1 MVQTTVLN
9 ASRRRLRAAA
19 VLVAAASIVS
29 VAAPA
34 ARAAEEPGGSA
45 AAHGT
50 VTAAPPSGGRANDH
64 SAARSELLAAVRSAP
79 DTGEIGGAVIPT
91 RSKASVS
98 AEFAG
103 PGEQRIDLPAEGS
116 RPAALAGAF
125 VQVTVDVPAS
135 GRVEISL
142 NGDREDRWTPAV
154 VADAEL
160 GSGRYASATTLV
172 RTGAQVWVRSTGA
185 ASVRIRVVAWV
196 RDEPRSDVP
205 AGGVGIGDRP
215 DVAFSTRGLDSAD
228 DFTAELASDTGVGVY
243 LTGQGGIPAQAAQM
257 VFVQAAVDPIG
268 DAARPLLQALDP
280 EGRWQNVA
288 MLAGEG
294 AQSHLIAVVVDEV
307 GFVRLRATDEVR
319 ATFTPV
325 GWVSRGYPTLRAS
338 QVRSVF
344 PIVGDT
350 IALGSDADSTAEWD
364 QAVIPGLPRGGV
376 AVTAILQGQAI
387 GVGNVRIDG
396 GDAGEW
402 SDLAVDGLGSA
413 SVFVPGAQ
421 DGISVRA
428 TRGLRVHV
436 QAVAYLL
443 TAAPDGDSDVRGRSD
458 RPRVSIDPPRGASA
472 DQQRTGQFT
481 LTGRAGSAN
490 GIAEVRVSIPGV
502 EQWAFASVES
512 ATRTWSIDLRLPAGT
527 TRVTVVA
534 TDLEGR
540 STRAQ
545 VPVTIASDDGRTPQV
560 APDLRV
566 LTRDLQRRISRIGP
580 GYIDFR
586 GSAAPPFVPGGVLSA
601 PPFAKA
607 PDGLLRTVDTFRQ
620 VAPNVWRVYTSR
632 AGLADAV
639 VNGTL
644 GQRDRSPRIVPGNP
658 LVARWDFAVPVDLRS
673 DDIFDMREEDGVGI
687 AFQGALKGR
696 LAVAGSSTF
705 AIGLSLKTLWGFI
718 PIGVEVTYFQYTY
731 DNRIRIISDEIAFGV
746 SDGAVVAVAKP
757 IGDPYRF
764 TIPVTTGI
772 AITGGFTPEYEL
784 LVNGSLEL
792 TGEASVRTNLRFIYD
807 RARGGWQEVTND
819 WLTEPTINAALTFDG
834 NSKVSI
840 GGRVD
845 VGINDVGGLELELM
859 IGIIGV
865 KGQATLRVRSGVA
878 EQPDVAGLE
887 CDSADSDLEVYS
899 TFDMQ
904 LRAFL
909 GKESWPIVRLD
920 PWREAWYT
928 C

>member
-1 MVQTTVLN
+1 MLPGSVLHRTRS
-9 ASRRRLRAAA
+9 ARRPAAILLAAA
-19 VLVAAASIVS
+19 VILGLGAPGAIASDGSGTTTEPASSPPAVASHDEATVD
-29 VAAPA
+29 PA
-34 ARAAEEPGGSA
+34 
-45 AAHGT
+45 
-50 VTAAPPSGGRANDH
+50 V
-64 SAARSELLAAVRSAP
+64 RSELMSAVRAAP
-79 DTGEIGGAVIPT
+79 VQGEIGGAVIPT
-91 RSKASVS
+91 RSKASVA

-103 PGEQRIDLPAEGS
+103 AGEQRIDLPAEGS
-116 RPAALAGAF
+116 RPASLAGAF
-125 VQVTVDVPAS
+125 VQVTVTTPAS

-154 VADAEL
+154 VADAAL
-160 GSGRYASATTLV
+160 GSGRYASSTTLV

-196 RDEPRSDVP
+196 RDEPRTDVP
-205 AGGVGIGDRP
+205 AGGVGIAERP
-215 DVAFSTRGLDSAD
+215 GTAFSTRGLDSAD
-228 DFTAELASDTGVGVY
+228 DFTAALASDAGVGVY
-243 LTGQGGIPAQAAQM
+243 LTGLGGIPAQAAQM

-268 DAARPLLQALDP
+268 DAARPLLQAQDA

-288 MLAGEG
+288 MLSGEG

-319 ATFTPV
+319 ATLTPV

-338 QVRSVF
+338 QLRSVF
-344 PIVGDT
+344 PILGDT
-350 IALGSDADSTAEWD
+350 IALGGDADSTAEWD
-364 QAVIPGLPRGGV
+364 QAVVPGLPPGGP

-413 SVFVPGAQ
+413 SVFVPDAQ

-428 TRGLRVHV
+428 TRGVRVHI

-443 TAAPDGDSDVRGRSD
+443 TAAPEGDGDVRRSAD
-458 RPRVSIDPPRGASA
+458 RPRVTVDAPRGASA
-472 DQQRTGQFT
+472 EQRRTGQLT
-481 LTGRAGSAN
+481 LTGRVRSVN
-490 GIAEVRVSIPGV
+490 GIAEVRVGIPGV
-502 EQWAFASVES
+502 EQWAYASVES
-512 ATRTWSIDLRLPAGT
+512 ATRTWSIDLRLPEGT
-527 TRVTVVA
+527 TQVMVRA
-534 TDLEGR
+534 TDHAGR
-540 STRAQ
+540 SARTR
-545 VPVTIASDDGRTPQV
+545 VPVTIAAVDGRTPQV

-566 LTRDLQRRISRIGP
+566 LTRELQRSVSRIGP
-580 GYIDFR
+580 GFIDFR
-586 GSAAPPFVPGGVLSA
+586 GRTAPPFVPGGVLSA
-601 PPFAKA
+601 GPFAKA
-607 PDGLLRTVDTFRQ
+607 PEGLLRTVDTLRQ
-620 VAPNVWRVYTSR
+620 VAPNTWRVFTSQ

-644 GQRDRSPRIVPGNP
+644 GQRDRSPRVVPGNP
-658 LVARWDFAVPVDLRS
+658 LVARWDLALPVDLES
-673 DDIFDMREEDGVGI
+673 DDIFDMREEEGVGI
-687 AFQGALKGR
+687 AFQGALKAR
-696 LAVAGSSTF
+696 LAVTGSSSF
-705 AIGLSLKTLWGFI
+705 AIGLSLQTLWGFI
-718 PIGVEVTYFQYTY
+718 PIGVEVTYFEYTY
-731 DNRIRIISDEIAFGV
+731 DNRIRVISDEIAFGV

-757 IGDPYRF
+757 MGDPYRF

-784 LVNGSLEL
+784 LLNGSLEL

-834 NSKVSI
+834 NSKVGI

-845 VGINDVGGLELELM
+845 IGINDVGGAELELM

-878 EQPDVAGLE
+878 EQPDAAGLQ

-909 GKESWPIVRLD
+909 GEKSWPIVRLD